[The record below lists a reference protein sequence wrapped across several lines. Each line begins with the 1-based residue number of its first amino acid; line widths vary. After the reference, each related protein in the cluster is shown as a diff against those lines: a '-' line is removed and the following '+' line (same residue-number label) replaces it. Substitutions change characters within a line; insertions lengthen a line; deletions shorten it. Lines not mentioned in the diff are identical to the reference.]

1 MNERDDGGPAF
12 PVNEHFD
19 ERRGEVTQYANAGM
33 SLRDH
38 FAGEAL
44 KSLVPLTNGERIA
57 KVFETLNQRRD
68 TGETNATPQEYFAQ
82 VAYALANAMIK
93 ERAK

>member
-1 MNERDDGGPAF
+1 MSERDDGGPAF
-12 PVNEHFD
+12 PLPVD
-19 ERRGEVTQYANAGM
+19 DDLDCAGRYASGYGGM

>member
-38 FAGEAL
+38 FAGRAL
-44 KSLVPLTNGERIA
+44 TVWVQAHIDQSVDDLSKPDIA
-57 KVFETLNQRRD
+57 REC
-68 TGETNATPQEYFAQ
+68 YS
-82 VAYALANAMIK
+82 YADAMLK